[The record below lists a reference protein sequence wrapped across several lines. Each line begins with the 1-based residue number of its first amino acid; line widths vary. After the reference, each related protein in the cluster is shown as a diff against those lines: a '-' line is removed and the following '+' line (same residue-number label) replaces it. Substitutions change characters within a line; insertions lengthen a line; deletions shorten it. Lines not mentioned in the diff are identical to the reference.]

1 VGLGLKG
8 VRLFCGHVRGVRVC
22 PWASSRDS
30 SAARS

>member
-22 PWASSRDS
+22 PWGASRGWSG
-30 SAARS
+30 ARS